1 MKKRL
6 LRVLLMCCMVLT
18 MLPTT
23 ANAATQYYNLWVGD
37 TEVSS
42 NNLSGDGWRYE
53 PETNTLVLNG
63 FGTAT
68 LGYPKGKD
76 NSGYYADGKTYQ
88 YANIYS
94 NGGDINIRTEGKES
108 YIGDPDFGNRDR
120 QYEDSDMP
128 IAFTGIYTHGGNVT
142 VTGSAKLNI
151 GSNRR
156 GICTGGTGSITFD
169 NARDVEIVT
178 YSGDAL
184 FSGSITLKGNS
195 RVNAIAGHAG
205 KGGPAS
211 SNISAITSI
220 NIYDN
225 AYLCSDY
232 ELAGSN
238 DRIGHIK
245 GIDCLNGPINVYGGE
260 IKSIVRPYFAVLPS
274 YDLYALYGSE
284 INIEGGGVVD
294 GRIYNPYDSKYYT
307 GSVAY
312 GFRSSAGGGSVN
324 FNGGGVFRAGID
336 TKRPDGSTK
345 SESLYPK
352 VTFADHVLPKTVTD
366 GGTWDRYV
374 EITAYSRDGI
384 YLWASSDDPDLYGRC
399 WSYDAQKRYTE
410 SYYGNSYKPLY
421 IYDKIIKGRDMLLVA
436 ENNTHIIDPYV
447 NEGCEIPEM
456 TVKSRATLTLKFDKD
471 QDYTFTKPIYLEG
484 GTLEINGAYGS
495 GIIKGLDIRGNGTV
509 IFGRGTVSG
518 NVEKT
523 VKTVMYNQNG
533 AGGNIDIPDYG
544 NAVDQDGNTVHKFAY
559 KAETEYDY
567 FSRVCIIRKVEERDF
582 LSIDGKFHK
591 AENGDKMLYLWTDR
605 ADRPHRIDAYPSTDS
620 YKNEQPLSLK
630 YGTNTFA
637 PGTPF
642 TLKENGVFVAKAG
655 DNVVLSPLAGGNPTD
670 LQKSF
675 VSWVKWYVSKDGGKN
690 FELVQ
695 ATQGPTAGNSYSPDT
710 IRFEYVIPEI
720 TAAQNGY
727 IYRCEVC
734 YCDVIEWD
742 RPSYYYDATLYVDM
756 MQLKE
761 PDRYVDSQPARLE
774 MTHGTTLDG
783 VTFGY
788 RWELSRNNGKN
799 WETVQDGASAVYETA
814 AVTDAMEGWQ
824 IRVVYSIYAN
834 DKKLSEG
841 TTDPVT
847 IDTIGKRP
855 VITEQPESVVHRLK
869 EELDDDFPPDPDK
882 ITIAIDTYY
891 SFSVEANGENLHY
904 RWQRSKDNGRTF
916 EDLPGEDEA
925 RTKGWYK
932 VAAGTTWQYR
942 CIVYNDFGSV
952 ISNVATTRTLYPP
965 TTSNPQ
971 DLTVPEHTDAVFR
984 VDITQGLP
992 YGTDVIWQVSKDGK
1006 TMADVTAE
1014 DGTVNV
1020 YSEVVNGEIHWY
1032 TTLTVS
1038 NVSQDMSG
1046 YMYRCIVKNQPNDE
1060 DYNGLRRSRHA
1071 TLTVTYSCAAGGH
1084 KFDEGTVTTEA
1095 NCTDAGCKV
1104 FTCSACGYIDVRV
1117 LAPLGHD
1124 WKAATCR
1131 SVKTCQ
1137 RGGCGVSEG
1146 GFDYTNHTGEP
1157 VWSYDDGGHTSRWNC
1172 CNTPDQP
1179 YSPHIYTDDADTTC
1193 NICGYVRTVT
1203 PPAHEHRYGDWS
1215 KDGTN
1220 HWHECTDADC
1230 PNREESIK
1238 DKAAHDYDNEQDTT
1252 CDTCGYERTVTPPAH
1267 EHSYG
1272 DWEKDSDGHWQT
1284 CTQSGCNAQTEK
1296 VGHSYDDDADTTC
1309 NVCGYVRTVTP
1320 PAHEH
1325 RYGDWSTDGTN
1336 HWHECTDAACPERS
1350 ESIKDKAAHIYD
1362 DDADT
1367 TCNICDYVRTVTPE
1381 IVPVSQITLNKA
1393 ETSIS
1398 VGNSETLTAT
1408 VTPENATIKALTWA
1422 SSDEDVAIVAPDGT
1436 VTAVKAGAATITAT
1450 AADGSGKSAAC
1461 KVTVTGDTT
1470 PPAHEHR
1477 YGDWSKDGTNHWHE
1491 CTDTDCPEQSE
1502 SIKDKAAHIYT
1513 DDADTTCNICGYVR
1527 TVTPPAHEHRYGD
1540 WSKDGTNHWHECT
1553 DADCPERPESIKDKA
1568 AHIYDDDADTT
1579 CNICGYVRTVTPPAH
1594 EHSYGDWS
1602 KDGTNHWHECT
1613 DADCPEQS
1621 ESIKDKAAH
1630 IYTDDAD
1637 TTCNICGYVRTV
1649 TPEIVPVS
1657 QITLNKA
1664 ETSISVGNSE
1674 TLTATVTPEN
1684 ASNKALKWVS
1694 SGEDVAT
1701 VAPDGTVTA
1710 VKVGT
1715 ATITATATDGSGKS
1729 ATCKVTVTDGTTPSQ
1744 PGGSTGGSSGGS
1756 SSGGG
1761 GGSSST
1767 TPTKPETATKPDG
1780 TKVETVTK
1788 PDGTTVK
1795 TETKK
1800 DGSVSKTETKKD
1812 GSSVTENKAADG
1824 STGTVKTDRNGQ
1836 TTAETTLSGKAVEDA
1851 KKSGEA
1857 VKAPVEVEASRNS
1870 NTAPTVKV
1878 ELPKGTGETKVEIP
1892 VSNATPGTVAVLVH
1906 PDGTE
1911 ELLKDSIPTEDG
1923 IRLTVDGSATVK
1935 IVDNSKGFID
1945 IRDHWAEDAID
1956 FVSARGLVNGMSATI
1971 YAPNNSTTRAQLWTI
1986 LARQADAD
1994 LTGGNTWYEKA
2005 QNWAKA
2011 KGVSDGAN
2019 PNAAI
2024 NRAQMV
2030 TMLWRAVGQPTAG
2043 GTANFTDV
2051 PADAYYA
2058 DAVSWAVE
2066 NGITTGVGGGKF
2078 DPAATCTRAQI
2089 AAFLARSMK

>member
-6 LRVLLMCCMVLT
+6 LSGLLMCCMVLT

-23 ANAATQYYNLWVGD
+23 AFAATQNYNLWIGGERVTSD
-37 TEVSS
+37 
-42 NNLSGDGWRYE
+42 NLSGDGWKFE

-63 FGTAT
+63 FGLAT
-68 LGYPKGKD
+68 WGYNMGTDFLGRYPKNVNMFAIIYAEGKMD
-76 NSGYYADGKTYQ
+76 LT
-88 YANIYS
+88 
-94 NGGDINIRTEGKES
+94 IRTEGKPS
-108 YIGDPDFGNRDR
+108 YIGDPDFANRAYEKSKRAYTAIYNSGGKVTITGN
-120 QYEDSDMP
+120 
-128 IAFTGIYTHGGNVT
+128 
-142 VTGSAKLNI
+142 AKLTVGANY
-151 GSNRR
+151 R
-156 GICTGGTGSITFD
+156 GIFCDNSGTLIFD
-169 NARDVEIVT
+169 NAREVEVVT
-178 YSGDAL
+178 FGGDTLHA
-184 FSGSITLKGNS
+184 SDITVKGNS
-195 RVNAIAGHAG
+195 CVNTTVGHAG
-205 KGGPAS
+205 AGVPTMNIYATYTVKVYAGSSLKSDFELGADTSGSNYAGIKCISGKKGG
-211 SNISAITSI
+211 
-220 NIYDN
+220 
-225 AYLCSDY
+225 
-232 ELAGSN
+232 G
-238 DRIGHIK
+238 
-245 GIDCLNGPINVYGGE
+245 VYACGGE
-260 IKSIVRPYFAVLPS
+260 IRSQVYPAG
-274 YDLYALYGSE
+274 YDIGNKTLYA
-284 INIEGGGVVD
+284 IDAPVVNIEGDGVVD
-294 GRIYNPYDSKYYT
+294 GNIYNWYNPNEYYVN
-307 GSVAY
+307 SVVY
-312 GFRSSAGGGSVN
+312 GFSDGKGKVK
-324 FNGGGVFRAGID
+324 FNGPGILRLQMS
-336 TKRPDGSTK
+336 TAKPDGSSKIQQLRPDSISFAENLLYQTDTSGSCREEIAAYTCDGIFLSSK
-345 SESLYPK
+345 GVYQYWSYSEKNLYP
-352 VTFADHVLPKTVTD
+352 AH
-366 GGTWDRYV
+366 
-374 EITAYSRDGI
+374 
-384 YLWASSDDPDLYGRC
+384 YG
-399 WSYDAQKRYTE
+399 E
-410 SYYGNSYKPLY
+410 YYGSLDLKSDALNLKDVVTKTLSVSKLVVMENSTN
-421 IYDKIIKGRDMLLVA
+421 M
-436 ENNTHIIDPYV
+436 V
-447 NEGCEIPEM
+447 NPNVDEGFEIPEM
-456 TVKSRATLTLKFDKD
+456 TVKSGATLTLKFDKD
-471 QDYTFTKPIYLEG
+471 RDYTFTKPIYLEG

-495 GIIKGLDIRGNGTV
+495 GVIKGLDVRGNGTV

-523 VKTVMYNQNG
+523 VKTVMYNQYG
-533 AGGNIDIPDYG
+533 AGGNIDIPDHG

-559 KAETEYDY
+559 KAETDYDY
-567 FSRVCIIRKVEERDF
+567 FDRVCIIRKVEERDF
-582 LSIDGKFHK
+582 LIIDGKFLK

-620 YKNEQPLSLK
+620 YENGQPLSLK

-690 FELVQ
+690 FELAQ

-742 RPSYYYDATLYVDM
+742 RHSYYYDATLYVDM

-761 PDRYVDSQPARLE
+761 PDRYIDSQPARLE

-847 IDTIGKRP
+847 IDTIGRLP
-855 VITEQPESVVHRLK
+855 VITKQPESVVHRLK

-1020 YSEVVNGEIHWY
+1020 YSESVNGEIHWY

-1071 TLTVTYSCAAGGH
+1071 TLTVTYSCAADGH

-1137 RGGCGVSEG
+1137 REGCGVSEG

-1157 VWSYDDGGHTSRWNC
+1157 VWSYDDGGHTSRWDC

-1193 NICGYVRTVT
+1193 NVCGYVRTVT

-1215 KDGTN
+1215 HDKTD
-1220 HWHECTDADC
+1220 HWHECSDEGCT
-1230 PNREESIK
+1230 NRAESIK

-1252 CDTCGYERTVTPPAH
+1252 CSVCGYERTVTPPAH

-1296 VGHSYDDDADTTC
+1296 VGHSYDDDT
-1309 NVCGYVRTVTP
+1309 
-1320 PAHEH
+1320 
-1325 RYGDWSTDGTN
+1325 
-1336 HWHECTDAACPERS
+1336 
-1350 ESIKDKAAHIYD
+1350 
-1362 DDADT
+1362 
-1367 TCNICDYVRTVTPE
+1367 
-1381 IVPVSQITLNKA
+1381 
-1393 ETSIS
+1393 
-1398 VGNSETLTAT
+1398 
-1408 VTPENATIKALTWA
+1408 
-1422 SSDEDVAIVAPDGT
+1422 
-1436 VTAVKAGAATITAT
+1436 
-1450 AADGSGKSAAC
+1450 
-1461 KVTVTGDTT
+1461 
-1470 PPAHEHR
+1470 
-1477 YGDWSKDGTNHWHE
+1477 
-1491 CTDTDCPEQSE
+1491 
-1502 SIKDKAAHIYT
+1502 
-1513 DDADTTCNICGYVR
+1513 DTTCNICGYVR
-1527 TVTPPAHEHRYGD
+1527 TVTQPAHEHRYGD

-1553 DADCPERPESIKDKA
+1553 DAACP
-1568 AHIYDDDADTT
+1568 
-1579 CNICGYVRTVTPPAH
+1579 N
-1594 EHSYGDWS
+1594 
-1602 KDGTNHWHECT
+1602 
-1613 DADCPEQS
+1613 QS
-1621 ESIKDKAAH
+1621 ESIKDKEAH
-1630 IYTDDAD
+1630 VYTDDAD

-1674 TLTATVTPEN
+1674 TLSATVAPENATIKALTWASSDENVATVAPDGTVTAVKAGAATITATAADGSGKSAVCKVTVTGDTTPPAHEHSYGDWSKNGTNHWHECTDAACPNQLESIKDTEAHIYDDDADTTCNVCGYERTVTPPAHEHVYGDWSHDAADHWHECTAAGCPDRDGSIADRSPHNFEDHGVVRTCNICNYSYILTHEHTYGDWRKDGTNHWHECTDAACPNQSESIKDKEAHVYTDDADTTCNICGYVRTVTPEIVPV
-1684 ASNKALKWVS
+1684 SQITLNKAEASISVGNSETLTATVAPENATIKALTWAS
-1694 SGEDVAT
+1694 SDEDVAT

-1715 ATITATATDGSGKS
+1715 ATITATAADGSDKS
-1729 ATCKVTVTDGTTPSQ
+1729 ATCTVTVTGDTTPSQ

-1756 SSGGG
+1756 SSDRD
-1761 GGSSST
+1761 SHDSN
-1767 TPTKPETATKPDG
+1767 P
-1780 TKVETVTK
+1780 VI
-1788 PDGTTVK
+1788 K
-1795 TETKK
+1795 TETKNNTDGSTTKTETRRDGSVTQTTTGK
-1800 DGSVSKTETKKD
+1800 DGSVTKTETKKD

-1824 STGTVKTDRNGQ
+1824 STGTVKTDKNGQ
-1836 TTAETTLSGKAVEDA
+1836 TEAAAKVSGKAVEDA
-1851 KKSGEA
+1851 KKNGEA
-1857 VKAPVEVEASRNS
+1857 VKVPVEVEATRNS
-1870 NTAPTVKV
+1870 STAPTVSI

-1892 VSNATPGTVAVLVH
+1892 VSNVTPGTVAVLVH

-1911 ELLKDSIPTEDG
+1911 EILKDSIPTEDG
-1923 IRLTVDGSATVK
+1923 IQLTVDGSATVK

-1945 IRDHWAEDAID
+1945 TQDHWAKDAID
-1956 FVSARGLVNGMSATI
+1956 FVSARGLVNGMTATI

-1986 LARQADAD
+1986 LARQVDAD

-2011 KGVSDGAN
+2011 KGISDGAN

-2024 NRAQMV
+2024 DRAQMV
-2030 TMLWRAVGQPTAG
+2030 TMLWRAVGQPAAG

-2051 PADAYYA
+2051 PTDSYYA
-2058 DAVSWAVE
+2058 QAVAWAVE
-2066 NGITTGVGGGKF
+2066 NGITTGVGNGHF
-2078 DPAATCTRAQI
+2078 DPTGTCTRAQI

>member
-6 LRVLLMCCMVLT
+6 LSGLLMCCMVLT

-23 ANAATQYYNLWVGD
+23 AFAATQNYNLWIGGERVTSD
-37 TEVSS
+37 
-42 NNLSGDGWRYE
+42 NLSGDGWKFE

-63 FGTAT
+63 FGLAT
-68 LGYPKGKD
+68 WGYNMGTDFLGRYPKNVNMFAIIYAEGKMD
-76 NSGYYADGKTYQ
+76 LT
-88 YANIYS
+88 
-94 NGGDINIRTEGKES
+94 IRTEGKPS
-108 YIGDPDFGNRDR
+108 YIGDPDFANRAYEKSKRAYTAIYNSGGKVTITGN
-120 QYEDSDMP
+120 
-128 IAFTGIYTHGGNVT
+128 
-142 VTGSAKLNI
+142 AKLTVGANY
-151 GSNRR
+151 R
-156 GICTGGTGSITFD
+156 GIFCDNSGTLIFD
-169 NARDVEIVT
+169 NAREVEVVT
-178 YSGDAL
+178 FGGDTLHA
-184 FSGSITLKGNS
+184 SDITVKGNS
-195 RVNAIAGHAG
+195 CVNTTVGHAG
-205 KGGPAS
+205 AGVPTMNIYATYTVKVYAGSSLKSDFELGADTSGSNYAGIKCISGKKGG
-211 SNISAITSI
+211 
-220 NIYDN
+220 
-225 AYLCSDY
+225 
-232 ELAGSN
+232 G
-238 DRIGHIK
+238 
-245 GIDCLNGPINVYGGE
+245 VYACGGE
-260 IKSIVRPYFAVLPS
+260 IRSQVYPAG
-274 YDLYALYGSE
+274 YDIGNKTLYA
-284 INIEGGGVVD
+284 IDAPVVNIEGDGVVD
-294 GRIYNPYDSKYYT
+294 GNIYNWYNPNEYYVN
-307 GSVAY
+307 SVVY
-312 GFRSSAGGGSVN
+312 GFSDGKGKVK
-324 FNGGGVFRAGID
+324 FNGPGILRLQMS
-336 TKRPDGSTK
+336 TAKPDGSSK
-345 SESLYPK
+345 IQQLRPDSISFAENLLYQ
-352 VTFADHVLPKTVTD
+352 TD
-366 GGTWDRYV
+366 TSGSCRE
-374 EITAYSRDGI
+374 EITAYTCDGI
-384 YLWASSDDPDLYGRC
+384 FLSSKGVYQY
-399 WSYDAQKRYTE
+399 WSYSEKNLYPAHYGE
-410 SYYGNSYKPLY
+410 YYGSLDLKSDALNLKDVVTKTLSVSKLVVMENSTN
-421 IYDKIIKGRDMLLVA
+421 M
-436 ENNTHIIDPYV
+436 V
-447 NEGCEIPEM
+447 NPNVDEGFEIPEM
-456 TVKSRATLTLKFDKD
+456 TVKSGATLTLKFDKD
-471 QDYTFTKPIYLEG
+471 RDYTFTKPIYLEG

-495 GIIKGLDIRGNGTV
+495 GVIKGLDVRGNGTV

-523 VKTVMYNQNG
+523 VKTVMYNQYG
-533 AGGNIDIPDYG
+533 AGGNIDIPDHG

-559 KAETEYDY
+559 KAETDYDY
-567 FSRVCIIRKVEERDF
+567 FDRVCIIRKVEERDF
-582 LSIDGKFHK
+582 LIIDGKFLK

-620 YKNEQPLSLK
+620 YENGQPLSLK

-642 TLKENGVFVAKAG
+642 TLKENGVFIAKAG

-690 FELVQ
+690 FELAQ

-742 RPSYYYDATLYVDM
+742 RHSYYYDATLYVDM

-761 PDRYVDSQPARLE
+761 PDRYIDSQPARLE

-847 IDTIGKRP
+847 IDTIGRLP
-855 VITEQPESVVHRLK
+855 VITKQPESVVHRLK

-1020 YSEVVNGEIHWY
+1020 YSESVNGEIHWY

-1071 TLTVTYSCAAGGH
+1071 TLTVTYSCAADGH

-1137 RGGCGVSEG
+1137 REGCGVSEG

-1157 VWSYDDGGHTSRWNC
+1157 VWSYDDGGHTSRWDC

-1193 NICGYVRTVT
+1193 NVCGYVRTVT

-1215 KDGTN
+1215 HDKTD
-1220 HWHECTDADC
+1220 HWHECSDEGCT
-1230 PNREESIK
+1230 NRAESIK

-1252 CDTCGYERTVTPPAH
+1252 CSVCGYERTVTPPAH

-1296 VGHSYDDDADTTC
+1296 VGHSYDDDT
-1309 NVCGYVRTVTP
+1309 
-1320 PAHEH
+1320 
-1325 RYGDWSTDGTN
+1325 
-1336 HWHECTDAACPERS
+1336 
-1350 ESIKDKAAHIYD
+1350 
-1362 DDADT
+1362 
-1367 TCNICDYVRTVTPE
+1367 
-1381 IVPVSQITLNKA
+1381 
-1393 ETSIS
+1393 
-1398 VGNSETLTAT
+1398 
-1408 VTPENATIKALTWA
+1408 
-1422 SSDEDVAIVAPDGT
+1422 
-1436 VTAVKAGAATITAT
+1436 
-1450 AADGSGKSAAC
+1450 
-1461 KVTVTGDTT
+1461 
-1470 PPAHEHR
+1470 
-1477 YGDWSKDGTNHWHE
+1477 
-1491 CTDTDCPEQSE
+1491 
-1502 SIKDKAAHIYT
+1502 
-1513 DDADTTCNICGYVR
+1513 
-1527 TVTPPAHEHRYGD
+1527 
-1540 WSKDGTNHWHECT
+1540 
-1553 DADCPERPESIKDKA
+1553 
-1568 AHIYDDDADTT
+1568 
-1579 CNICGYVRTVTPPAH
+1579 
-1594 EHSYGDWS
+1594 
-1602 KDGTNHWHECT
+1602 
-1613 DADCPEQS
+1613 
-1621 ESIKDKAAH
+1621 
-1630 IYTDDAD
+1630 D

-1674 TLTATVTPEN
+1674 TLSATVAPENATIKALTWASSDENVATVAPDGTVTAVKAGAATITATAADGSGKSAVCKVTVTGDTTPPAHEHSYGDWSKNGTNHWHECTDAACPNQLESIKDTEAHIYDDDADTTCNVCGYERTVTPPAHEHVYGDWSHDAADHWHECTAAGCPDRDGSIADRSPHNFEDHGVVRTCNICNYSYILTHEHTYGDWRKDGTNHWHECTDAACPNQSESIKDKEAHVYTDDADTTCNICGYVRTVTPEIVPV
-1684 ASNKALKWVS
+1684 SQITLNKAEASISVGNSETLTATVAPENATIKALTWAS
-1694 SGEDVAT
+1694 SDEDVAT

-1715 ATITATATDGSGKS
+1715 ATITATAADGSDKS
-1729 ATCKVTVTDGTTPSQ
+1729 ATCTVTVTGDTTPSQ

-1756 SSGGG
+1756 SSDRD
-1761 GGSSST
+1761 SHDSN
-1767 TPTKPETATKPDG
+1767 P
-1780 TKVETVTK
+1780 VI
-1788 PDGTTVK
+1788 K
-1795 TETKK
+1795 TETKNNTDGSTTKTETRRDGSVTQTTTGK
-1800 DGSVSKTETKKD
+1800 DGSVTKTETKKD

-1824 STGTVKTDRNGQ
+1824 STGTVKTDKNGQ
-1836 TTAETTLSGKAVEDA
+1836 TEAAAKVSGKAVEDA
-1851 KKSGEA
+1851 KKNGEA
-1857 VKAPVEVEASRNS
+1857 VKVPVEVEATRNS
-1870 NTAPTVKV
+1870 STAPTVSI

-1892 VSNATPGTVAVLVH
+1892 VSNVTPGTVAVLVH

-1911 ELLKDSIPTEDG
+1911 EILKDSIPTEDG
-1923 IRLTVDGSATVK
+1923 IQLTVDGSATVK

-1945 IRDHWAEDAID
+1945 TQDHWAKDAID
-1956 FVSARGLVNGMSATI
+1956 FVSARGLVNGMTATI

-1986 LARQADAD
+1986 LARQVDAD

-2011 KGVSDGAN
+2011 KGISDGAN

-2024 NRAQMV
+2024 DRAQMV
-2030 TMLWRAVGQPTAG
+2030 TMLWRAVGQPAAG

-2051 PADAYYA
+2051 PTDSYYA
-2058 DAVSWAVE
+2058 QAVAWAVE
-2066 NGITTGVGGGKF
+2066 NGITTGVGNGHF
-2078 DPAATCTRAQI
+2078 DPTGTCTRAQI